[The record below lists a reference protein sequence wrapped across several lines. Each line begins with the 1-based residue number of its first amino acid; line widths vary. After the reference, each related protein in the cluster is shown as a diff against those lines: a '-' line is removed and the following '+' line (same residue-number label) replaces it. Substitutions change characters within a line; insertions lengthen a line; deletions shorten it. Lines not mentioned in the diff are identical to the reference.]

1 MYCQNIP
8 KYVDQIRTCDTICVP
23 SQTTNE
29 LISNIPLPYLFLSD
43 IDLLSEHVVC
53 PRKSYQGITKKTI
66 IVSWKIKCAISR
78 VMPFQK

>member
-29 LISNIPLPYLFLSD
+29 LISNIRLPYLFLSD
-43 IDLLSEHVVC
+43 FDFLSEHVVC
-53 PRKSYQGITKKTI
+53 PRKSYQKSQKT
-66 IVSWKIKCAISR
+66 VGWEVNCAISR
-78 VMPFQK
+78 EVPFQK